1 MQHACS
7 WKAAQLT
14 LVLHSGDRTLGH
26 PIDGVRD
33 RLRGVAPLGG
43 ERDVVRGARALR
55 GPEAEILRLELA
67 NAEVCKL
74 VDSELDVGGLEVAD
88 EVEVVDEVDKALGLV
103 LGGMIDLSQGA
114 SSAGSEFERVAQG
127 VEGPRLGRDG
137 RWKGSARYLAE
148 VRLELKKLGLEGRRT
163 NRRVVV
169 DHVSR

>member
-1 MQHACS
+1 MHAARMQHACS

-14 LVLHSGDRTLGH
+14 LVLHGGDRALGH

-67 NAEVCKL
+67 SAEVCKL

-103 LGGMIDLSQGA
+103 LGGMIDLFQGA
-114 SSAGSEFERVAQG
+114 SSAGSEVERRRK

-137 RWKGSARYLAE
+137 RWKGTSSVPCR
-148 VRLELKKLGLEGRRT
+148 
-163 NRRVVV
+163 
-169 DHVSR
+169 SPP